1 MQTLLTVAENLRTNL
16 RDEEERMRQSN
27 KHYDELL
34 NRYENTLKSW
44 SVDKENIQTQR
55 KEIGIYAL
63 NFLFVKYVYVVYCV
77 LFLLFEKIEF
87 AVKQKD
93 KFYIIEL
100 SQSKHGMKGMQHY

>member
-55 KEIGIYAL
+55 KEIGMYAL
-63 NFLFVKYVYVVYCV
+63 NFLFDKYVKHVYVVYCV
-77 LFLLFEKIEF
+77 LFLL
-87 AVKQKD
+87 
-93 KFYIIEL
+93 L
-100 SQSKHGMKGMQHY
+100 RN